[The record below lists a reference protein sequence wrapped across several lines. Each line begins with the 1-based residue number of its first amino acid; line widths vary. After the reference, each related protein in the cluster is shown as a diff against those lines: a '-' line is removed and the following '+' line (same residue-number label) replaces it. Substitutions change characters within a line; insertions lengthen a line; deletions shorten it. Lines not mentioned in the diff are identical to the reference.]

1 MWFPDCAQPHFP
13 VPTKSSM
20 ISFTYSNDMFRVH
33 VGQHGGGGVLA
44 ARGQNDARFTFPQHL
59 SQSLRS
65 RHAFWLSPDSAP
77 DTRVSSP
84 LSCHLE
90 TRVALCGA
98 PGLLS
103 LLSPSRLS
111 YLGHFLGTSVAFGGC
126 PEPQS
131 PTQGCWKE
139 QLRERAAP
147 AWSGIG
153 VSLALGLATALS

>member
-13 VPTKSSM
+13 APTKSSM

-33 VGQHGGGGVLA
+33 VGQHGGACPGSSRSEWCKVYVSTALVSVSQVSACFLA
-44 ARGQNDARFTFPQHL
+44 FTRL
-59 SQSLRS
+59 C
-65 RHAFWLSPDSAP
+65 P

-84 LSCHLE
+84 LSCHLG

-131 PTQGCWKE
+131 PTQRCWKE